1 VEVIYAVGVS
11 LARGGIGNLA
21 YQAIKAIDKHGYL
34 KRVITI
40 GISRKVDL
48 NRHKIVSV
56 FYSKRIR
63 LPYLDA
69 KRWYYLR
76 NLYFDHRVRNF
87 LEEGCDIF
95 HGWNSQCLSA
105 LKEAKKR
112 GIATVVER
120 SSSHILTQM
129 ELIKEEYKIYNVK
142 SKPEL
147 NAVIERCLK
156 EYEVADYISVPS
168 RFAYDSFIKRGF
180 DRKKL
185 ILIPLGVDTEKYRPG
200 EKKDKIFRVLFMG
213 QISLRKGVQYLLK
226 AFSKLKLKNSELLLV
241 GGIGKDFKKIF
252 KEYRERIELKHI
264 PWSDDLRN
272 VCCQSSVFVFPSIEE
287 GSALVNYIAMA
298 CGLPVITTFNSGSP
312 VRDGEDGFLVPIRDV
327 EALKEKILHF
337 YERPQEIKAMGTS
350 AREEIENYTW
360 KKYGE
365 QLIKVY
371 ERIYQKK
378 GKG

>member
-1 VEVIYAVGVS
+1 MEVIYAVAAP
-11 LARGGIGNLA
+11 LAKGGIGSLA
-21 YQAIKAIDKHGYL
+21 YQAIRAIDKHNYL

-40 GISRKVDL
+40 GRSKVKL
-48 NRHKIVSV
+48 NKDRIVSI
-56 FYSKRIR
+56 FYPKRIR

-76 NLYFDHRVRNF
+76 NLYFDCRVRNF
-87 LEEGCDIF
+87 LKEGCDIF
-95 HGWNSQCLSA
+95 HGWNSQCLFS
-105 LKEAKKR
+105 LKEAKRR
-112 GIATVVER
+112 GIVTIIER

-156 EYEVADYISVPS
+156 EHEVADYVSVPS
-168 RFAYDSFIKRGF
+168 RFVYDSFIKRGF

-200 EKKDKIFRVLFMG
+200 EKKDRIFRILFMG
-213 QISLRKGVQYLLK
+213 QVSLRKGVQYLLK
-226 AFSKLKLKNSELLLV
+226 AFSELKLKDAELLLV
-241 GGIGKDFKKIF
+241 GGIGKNTKKIF
-252 KEYRERIELKHI
+252 KEYEKRVNLKHI
-264 PWSDDLRN
+264 PWSNDLGSICR
-272 VCCQSSVFVFPSIEE
+272 QSSIFVSPSIEE

-327 EALKEKILHF
+327 EALREKILYF
-337 YERPQEIKAMGTS
+337 YEKPQEIKAMGTS

-371 ERIYQKK
+371 ERVV
-378 GKG
+378 